1 MPDRAQRT
9 LPSQARMSRAAKL
22 RAGSA
27 LVCGALGMIAYVV
40 ALAGLLAGSLANRI
54 FGINPVDL
62 MVVSAL
68 LPAFG
73 AIPAQNTWA
82 QSALACGVIWVTCW
96 LWLNASGG
104 PLASSPFVGPALAL
118 FYIAPPAAG
127 VLAIVAGS
135 VRLGIVVPRGPAV
148 HERY

>member
-1 MPDRAQRT
+1 MPDRAEHTVQPRA
-9 LPSQARMSRAAKL
+9 PMSRAMKL
-22 RAGSA
+22 RAASA
-27 LVCGALGMIAYVV
+27 LACGALGIVAYVV
-40 ALAGLLAGSLANRI
+40 ALAGLLAGALANRI

-62 MVVSAL
+62 MLVAAL

-104 PLASSPFVGPALAL
+104 PLATSPFVGPALAL